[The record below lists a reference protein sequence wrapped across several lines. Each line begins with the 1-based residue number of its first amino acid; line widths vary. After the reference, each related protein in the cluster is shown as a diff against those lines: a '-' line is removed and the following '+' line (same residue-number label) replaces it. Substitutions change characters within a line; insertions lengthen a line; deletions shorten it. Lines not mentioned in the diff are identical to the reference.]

1 HETPDAFHDLVAER
15 LHSSQSIGARKLEQI
30 ALSLEPA
37 GKWDRCADRDGG
49 AAIAFPSTRDQSR
62 RIPPEIMND
71 FPKLLRLGRPR
82 AAVGGGA
89 LPQQRAILEHTVVID
104 RDRNHVQPRAIRGI
118 AGDAEHV
125 VEETDLRR
133 AQLAVS
139 R

>member
-1 HETPDAFHDLVAER
+1 MD
-15 LHSSQSIGARKLEQI
+15 
-30 ALSLEPA
+30 
-37 GKWDRCADRDGG
+37 
-49 AAIAFPSTRDQSR
+49 
-62 RIPPEIMND
+62 D

-82 AAVGGGA
+82 ATVGGGA